1 MSEKL
6 LDNILKTSRNVSQTH
21 VVFDI
26 YKTDSINA
34 ERIRRSFGQLQFRT
48 IVASQ

>member
-6 LDNILKTSRNVSQTH
+6 LDNVLKISRNVSQTH
-21 VVFDI
+21 FVFDI
-26 YKTDSINA
+26 YKMDSINA
-34 ERIRRSFGQLQFRT
+34 ERIRRSSGQLQFRT